1 MHSRERAR
9 ATLILVLSQP
19 ASRIPGRQRAVRFQR
34 WQRHT
39 PKTALAVNQDALV
52 IAEIA
57 ELVRLDSVLLGLGV
71 VDVAPACAE
80 TPRAFDH
87 ALLANEIS
95 GLNCVGFVG
104 SPEDQAVA
112 EI

>member
-1 MHSRERAR
+1 MHSRERALAR
-9 ATLILVLSQP
+9 MLLVLSQP
-19 ASRIPGRQRAVRFQR
+19 ASRIPARHRAVRFQR
-34 WQRHT
+34 RQSHA
-39 PKTALAVNQDALV
+39 PKTALAVNEDALV

-57 ELVRLDSVLLGLGV
+57 EFVRLDSVLLSLGV

-104 SPEDQAVA
+104 SPED
-112 EI
+112 